1 MKLEANSPR
10 VGMLGFFLESN
21 RWSPMTTAAMFAKSL
36 DKAGEAL
43 QAELQREVPRTLP
56 DTVGFIAEMNRS
68 GPWTPVAIRMAAA
81 QPGGPCEH
89 GYFTSFLADIQA
101 RLSAAAPLDA
111 VFISSHGAALTTQED
126 DPDGILFECIRRIVG
141 PDIPLVA
148 VLDLHT
154 NLSHRMTTALSAGV
168 AYKTNPHTDLSECGQ
183 ESAGHLHTML
193 AQGCGEVALFKLPF
207 TPPATSQ
214 SVEPGKVYAEL
225 IAVGQTYLDDDILNV
240 SMCAG
245 FAFADCTKCG
255 FGVMV
260 TARAGQRAKA
270 EKVAKKL
277 AQQVWQSR
285 SRFVSKLTSL
295 SDAVLAAVAT
305 DSTGP
310 ALILADI
317 GDNPGGGG
325 GGNTTTLL
333 KALIEANARS
343 VLIALI
349 TDPALAQEAHHLGVG
364 QDFVAQ
370 FNRHNSDLIALPYS
384 GQAKVIALSNGHFA
398 GRRGLLKGSAKEMG
412 LSALLEI
419 GEVRVVI
426 ISNRQQ
432 LTDPAQLD
440 ALDVDMKS
448 VRILVAKSRGH
459 YRTAFPEFA
468 PANRMLDVDCPGL
481 TSPNLKSLPWTKM
494 PRPIFPIDDDV
505 NFLI

>member
-1 MKLEANSPR
+1 M
-10 VGMLGFFLESN
+10 
-21 RWSPMTTAAMFAKSL
+21 
-36 DKAGEAL
+36 
-43 QAELQREVPRTLP
+43 
-56 DTVGFIAEMNRS
+56 
-68 GPWTPVAIRMAAA
+68 
-81 QPGGPCEH
+81 
-89 GYFTSFLADIQA
+89 
-101 RLSAAAPLDA
+101 
-111 VFISSHGAALTTQED
+111 TTQED
-126 DPDGILFECIRRIVG
+126 DPDGILFEGIRRIVG

-183 ESAGHLHTML
+183 ESAGHLRTML
-193 AQGCGEVALFKLPF
+193 AQGCGEVALVKLPF

-310 ALILADI
+310 ALILADV
-317 GDNPGGGG
+317 GDNPGGGGGGGG

-364 QDFVAQ
+364 QDFVTQ
-370 FNRHNSDLIALPYS
+370 FNRNNSDLIALPYS
-384 GQAKVIALSNGHFA
+384 GQAKVIALS
-398 GRRGLLKGSAKEMG
+398 
-412 LSALLEI
+412 
-419 GEVRVVI
+419 
-426 ISNRQQ
+426 
-432 LTDPAQLD
+432 D
-440 ALDVDMKS
+440 
-448 VRILVAKSRGH
+448 
-459 YRTAFPEFA
+459 
-468 PANRMLDVDCPGL
+468 
-481 TSPNLKSLPWTKM
+481 
-494 PRPIFPIDDDV
+494 
-505 NFLI
+505 